1 VNPKYNS
8 LKKSVLKVLAAQ
20 EKWISVPVIAQKVN
34 LQYSFRGLYS
44 YLHRLRR
51 FGLVELGRGKGRRVY
66 YRITQLGIDRLE
78 HWASTKA
85 DGRMHDRS
93 ATNGVQ

>member
-8 LKKSVLKVLAAQ
+8 LKKPVLKVLAAQ
-20 EKWISVPVIAQKVN
+20 ESWISVSVIAQKVN

-44 YLHRLRR
+44 YLRRLAR

-66 YRITQLGIDRLE
+66 YRITQLGVDRLE
-78 HWASTKA
+78 YWASKK
-85 DGRMHDRS
+85 R
-93 ATNGVQ
+93 